1 MSLWKASG
9 YGAARGSG
17 AAPPPPPHPPQ
28 PNPPLPQPNPS
39 LPTASA
45 PVAPSEGRTPSP
57 TPTKGVWNCGG
68 GGSLGRLGVRE
79 VAAPMPTGCRPLCL
93 GPCPFPSQVV
103 YQIPKKPYA
112 GGEDPELRLH
122 VVFYFA
128 RLTPPGYVETE
139 VGWCA
144 WWW

>member
-1 MSLWKASG
+1 MWGWWVPGAPWCSRGCGSDANRVHAPLPWPMSL
-9 YGAARGSG
+9 
-17 AAPPPPPHPPQ
+17 PP
-28 PNPPLPQPNPS
+28 
-39 LPTASA
+39 
-45 PVAPSEGRTPSP
+45 
-57 TPTKGVWNCGG
+57 
-68 GGSLGRLGVRE
+68 
-79 VAAPMPTGCRPLCL
+79 
-93 GPCPFPSQVV
+93 QVV